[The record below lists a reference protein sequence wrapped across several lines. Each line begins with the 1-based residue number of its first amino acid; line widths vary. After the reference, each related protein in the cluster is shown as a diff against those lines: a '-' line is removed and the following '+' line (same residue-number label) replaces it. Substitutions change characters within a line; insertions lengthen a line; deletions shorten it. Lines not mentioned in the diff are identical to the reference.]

1 MKDIG
6 AFCSVSLDFL
16 GIYYIEKEKKVPIN
30 PRDLTP
36 GCLPCVLKR
45 GYSCRNRSFLKRRMF
60 KTFCF
65 LSEKKFQRKGGKR
78 GNVKVRSLA
87 QA

>member
-36 GCLPCVLKR
+36 GCSPVF
-45 GYSCRNRSFLKRRMF
+45 SSAAIHAETAVF
-60 KTFCF
+60 
-65 LSEKKFQRKGGKR
+65 
-78 GNVKVRSLA
+78 
-87 QA
+87 